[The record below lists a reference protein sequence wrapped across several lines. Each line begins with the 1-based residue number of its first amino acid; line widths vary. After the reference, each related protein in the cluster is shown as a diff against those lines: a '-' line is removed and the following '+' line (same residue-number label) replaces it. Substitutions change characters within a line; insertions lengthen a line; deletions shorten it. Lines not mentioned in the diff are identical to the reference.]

1 MDNRTPEAEAR
12 KTLER
17 HRTARFAW
25 STWATPLV
33 LFVFISIC
41 AGASAL
47 LQVNTQQRI
56 ISAPAPLTNIP
67 QIASSRVTSTHQLRV
82 VFVDAKPG
90 DNPDLFLSDVPSR
103 TLTQLTNT
111 PAITEA
117 WPVFDSEG
125 NYIAYYGLVGSMIEV
140 YVQQIPTG
148 LPTIV
153 TQQSGKSGVHVS
165 YEIGMSAALD
175 FSPDSKWVAF
185 PVRSTVSSTVE
196 IGVARADG
204 SQVLDVFPTG
214 HRLISYAWLD
224 DTTLV
229 ALFQLLTG
237 QQQKWLGHIEPPK
250 LRMEPMP

>member
-125 NYIAYYGLVGSMIEV
+125 KLLITAVLWRERTSFLRSFFYSF
-140 YVQQIPTG
+140 
-148 LPTIV
+148 IV
-153 TQQSGKSGVHVS
+153 
-165 YEIGMSAALD
+165 YEIN
-175 FSPDSKWVAF
+175 FF
-185 PVRSTVSSTVE
+185 
-196 IGVARADG
+196 
-204 SQVLDVFPTG
+204 
-214 HRLISYAWLD
+214 LISL
-224 DTTLV
+224 
-229 ALFQLLTG
+229 
-237 QQQKWLGHIEPPK
+237 
-250 LRMEPMP
+250 